1 MGQYS
6 GNRNIQTF
14 IVGIIACVTCAVPY
28 VILLAAL
35 DVDFDKPIFIILLF
49 VITFVGYAIW
59 NVVYKKVILKK

>member
-28 VILLAAL
+28 MILLAAL
-35 DVDFDKPIFIILLF
+35 HVDFDKPIFIILLF
-49 VITFVGYAIW
+49 VITIVGYIIW
-59 NVVYKKVILKK
+59 NVVYNRVIVKK